1 MFVYISIYG
10 LLAMLGASTTA
21 RSASGAMLAL
31 VALPL
36 VLFMGTRLETGC
48 DFSGYLH
55 RFELLYNDATFFNVI
70 RREEPGFH
78 LLNWLVMELDLGYM
92 WVNILASSIYVY
104 CIFKFSKLSARPI
117 LLIAL
122 FFPILIVQLGMSG
135 LRQALA
141 TGFLMLALVEFVSGN
156 RLKTALYILVGALF
170 HQSVIIMLPLA
181 LVAGRQITLSRLL
194 IALVVLGPLA
204 FVILGERAEV
214 YNNRYVA
221 QVYGENSSSGALLRY
236 GLAALP
242 FLFLVKYRNKVKSA
256 HPQIFNLMW
265 VFSFIC
271 FVMLPLAFLSTVAL
285 HRMVYYILPVSSLA
299 LISVASVVF
308 AQRDRQM
315 ASYFPI
321 LLYGSYIVVWFSLS
335 RHANLCYTPYDS
347 YLFGYF
353 L

>member
-1 MFVYISIYG
+1 MYIAY
-10 LLAMLGASTTA
+10 LNLANCPHA
-21 RSASGAMLAL
+21 RS
-31 VALPL
+31 
-36 VLFMGTRLETGC
+36 F
-48 DFSGYLH
+48 
-55 RFELLYNDATFFNVI
+55 
-70 RREEPGFH
+70 
-78 LLNWLVMELDLGYM
+78 
-92 WVNILASSIYVY
+92 
-104 CIFKFSKLSARPI
+104 
-117 LLIAL
+117 LIAL

-271 FVMLPLAFLSTVAL
+271 FAMLPLAFLSTVAL

-299 LISVASVVF
+299 LISVASVVLRKEIGKWLHIF
-308 AQRDRQM
+308 Q
-315 ASYFPI
+315 YFFMEVT
-321 LLYGSYIVVWFSLS
+321 S
-335 RHANLCYTPYDS
+335 
-347 YLFGYF
+347 LFGSLF
-353 L
+353 LAMRIFATRHTIPICLDIFCETVMLHIALRLKR